1 MDKQLRLLLVEDSEE
16 DAMLLL
22 RQLRHGGYEPMCKR
36 VDTEAAMSAALEQQ
50 TWDIVIS
57 DYYMPQFSALGA
69 LKLLEEK
76 ELGLPIIIVSSTV
89 GENTAVAVMKAGA
102 HDFIL
107 KSNLAR
113 LVPAIEREL
122 REAGHRR
129 ERKRTEEWIKASLK
143 EKEVLLKEIHHR
155 VKNNLQII
163 SSLLNLQ
170 SEYIKDEQDLEMFKV
185 SQNRI
190 ESMALIHEKLYQSED
205 LAQIEFSEYI
215 RDLVASLFCSYEL
228 NLDVIE
234 LKINVEQIFLNI
246 ETAIPCGL
254 IINELVLN
262 SLKHAFPAGKLGEVY
277 INLYENDEKE
287 ITLIISDN
295 GIGFSQDFDFRNTRS
310 LGLQLVNALI
320 NQLGGTIEFNGSAGA
335 VFKIIFPA

>member
-1 MDKQLRLLLVEDSEE
+1 MHKPLRLLLVEDSE
-16 DAMLLL
+16 DDTVLLL
-22 RQLRHGGYEPMCKR
+22 RQLRHGGYELMWER
-36 VDTEAAMSAALEQQ
+36 VDTEAAMSAALQQQ

-57 DYYMPQFSALGA
+57 DYYMPQFSALAA

-89 GENTAVAVMKAGA
+89 GESTAVAVMKAGA

-122 REAGHRR
+122 REAANRR
-129 ERKRTEEWIKASLK
+129 ERKRMEEWIKASLK

-170 SEYIKDEQDLEMFKV
+170 SEYIKDEQDLEIFKV

-205 LAQIEFSEYI
+205 LAQIDFSEYI

-228 NLDVIE
+228 NLDAIE

-262 SLKHAFPAGKLGEVY
+262 SLKHAFPIGNSGEIY
-277 INLYENDEKE
+277 INLYENDENE
-287 ITLIISDN
+287 IALTISDN
-295 GIGFSQDFDFRNTRS
+295 GIGFSQDFDFRNTSS
-310 LGLQLVNALI
+310 LGLQLVNALTAT
-320 NQLGGTIEFNGSAGA
+320 NLTRDTLQRQGSSHC
-335 VFKIIFPA
+335 